1 MRRARWQSMHPLAE
15 PVAVRAQG
23 FSLIEMLVALA
34 VFGLAVLGL
43 LNLAGEGTRTA
54 ALVEARSLANVVA
67 DNRAVEAMVA
77 TPAELAAMGASPRGI
92 EQAGGI
98 AWHWRRTLTPG
109 EDPGI
114 VRIDITVSPEGS
126 DRTAAELS
134 LFRTAP

>member
-1 MRRARWQSMHPLAE
+1 MQALVEHPRGRAR
-15 PVAVRAQG
+15 G

-43 LNLAGEGTRTA
+43 LNMAGESTRTA
-54 ALVEARSLANVVA
+54 GIVRERILANVVA

-77 TPAELAAMGASPRGI
+77 TRSEFSAILAMPSGTAQTGDL
-92 EQAGGI
+92 
-98 AWHWRRTLTPG
+98 AWEWTRTVATT
-109 EDPGI
+109 EAPGI
-114 VRIDITVSPEGS
+114 LRIDITVVAAGS